1 MSLKSSGKSREDLWA
16 LATITAVEFGIE
28 TNNMVCDGTHNGN
41 PDPQCHQGKDTN
53 VCHVNLQR
61 GLQFNTG
68 RRDCVDFGDQPY
80 KATKSEHHPNAVGNG
95 KMTADYFQNVFGFT
109 GRETVAILGA
119 HTIGRLNARVSLFRY
134 MWDSKGSYLF
144 NNQYYKY

>member
-1 MSLKSSGKSREDLWA
+1 MSLKSSGKSRADLWA
-16 LATITAVEFGIE
+16 LASITAVEFGIQ
-28 TNNMVCDGTHNGN
+28 TNNMVCDGTYNDN
-41 PDPQCHQGKDTN
+41 PHKQCHQGKGTN
-53 VCHVNLQR
+53 LCQVKLQR

-95 KMTADYFQNVFGFT
+95 KMTADYFQKDFGFT

-119 HTIGRLNARVSLFRY
+119 HTIGRLHVHNSLFRY
-134 MWDSKGSYLF
+134 VWTTRGTSMF
-144 NNQYYKY
+144 NNHYYKY